1 MIENEAFSI
10 VPRETVAGK
19 MLKEKE
25 AADFRSKPRRRGDV
39 LTHNIFRAAM
49 AELAEF
55 GYSGVSMERVAERA
69 GTGKASLY
77 RRWSNRAELMMD
89 ALRHHFPLEA
99 QLPDTGSLREDCL
112 TMMRMIQGLLSGP
125 VGQAARGLMS
135 EAIKDPELAEA
146 ARARIIDSGNEMMLE
161 LLRRGHAR
169 GEVRTE
175 ALNLLV
181 AGVGPAVMRQH
192 FLMYGAPIQDS
203 FLEEVVDLVIIPLV
217 KPAGVYAL

>member
-1 MIENEAFSI
+1 
-10 VPRETVAGK
+10 

-25 AADFRSKPRRRGDV
+25 AGDFRSKPRRRGDV
-39 LTHNIFRAAM
+39 LTHNIFKAAM
-49 AELAEF
+49 AELAES

-77 RRWSNRAELMMD
+77 RRWSSRAELMAD
-89 ALRHHFPLEA
+89 ALRHQFPDRA
-99 QLPDTGSLREDCL
+99 QLPDTGNFRTDCL
-112 TMMRMIQGLLSGP
+112 TMMRMIQRLLSGP

-135 EAIKDPELAEA
+135 EAIKDPELADA

-169 GEVRTE
+169 GEVRAE

-192 FLMYGAPIQDS
+192 FLMHGAPIEDS
-203 FLEEVVDLVIIPLV
+203 FMQEVVDRVIIPLV
-217 KPAGVYAL
+217 KPTGASAQV

>member
-10 VPRETVAGK
+10 VPREMVAGK

-25 AADFRSKPRRRGDV
+25 AADFRSKPRRRGDL
-39 LTHNIFRAAM
+39 LTHNIFKAAM
-49 AELAEF
+49 AELAES
-55 GYSGVSMERVAERA
+55 GYAGVSMERVAERA

-77 RRWSNRAELMMD
+77 RRWSSRAELMVD
-89 ALRHHFPLEA
+89 ALRHQFPDQA
-99 QLPDTGSLREDCL
+99 QLPDTGNFRGDCL

-135 EAIKDPELAEA
+135 EAIRDTELAEA
-146 ARARIIDSGNEMMLE
+146 ARARIIDSGDEMMLE

-169 GEVRTE
+169 GEVRSE

-192 FLMYGAPIQDS
+192 FLMHGAPIEDAFMQ
-203 FLEEVVDLVIIPLV
+203 EVVDRVIIPLV
-217 KPAGVYAL
+217 RPGGASA